1 MHLRDRVRRNPG
13 NQPAQKRLEKAR
25 GMFGREQIGRA
36 KEHHRHPERDRE
48 PGLENFAEIQTA
60 HCNQRTMSDKPC
72 LPGYSRRR
80 MERTL
85 AQPLVFEP
93 LFMERI
99 WGGRELERRFGKNL
113 PAGKNIGESWEIVDR
128 VEAQSV
134 VRQGPWKGKTLH
146 QLWSEHRAEIFGG
159 EAGDDSRFPILAKLL
174 DARESL
180 SLQVHPREGAGSKTE
195 MWYVLAAVPG
205 GAIRFGL
212 KRGVERA
219 EFESAVRDGRALQ
232 LMHSLSV
239 NVGDA
244 IFVPGGRLHAISAG
258 NLLVEIQ
265 QNSDTTFRLF
275 DWNRVDANGEPRA
288 LQIDEAL
295 ATTNFSDFEPGILES
310 TSEELVRCSHFVV
323 DKWSLEQPRRA
334 SERTAFALFLCLEG
348 AVEVNGLQ
356 LKPGEFFLV
365 PASAAQSQLEPLTA
379 GSSVL
384 RTTLP
389 AR

>member
-1 MHLRDRVRRNPG
+1 M
-13 NQPAQKRLEKAR
+13 
-25 GMFGREQIGRA
+25 EQ
-36 KEHHRHPERDRE
+36 
-48 PGLENFAEIQTA
+48 
-60 HCNQRTMSDKPC
+60 
-72 LPGYSRRR
+72 
-80 MERTL
+80 TL
-85 AQPLVFEP
+85 TQPLLFEP

-99 WGGRELERRFGKNL
+99 WGGRELERRFGKKL
-113 PAGKNIGESWEIVDR
+113 PAGKNIGESWEVVDR
-128 VEAQSV
+128 IEAQSV

-146 QLWSEHRAEIFGG
+146 QLWCDHRSEIFGI
-159 EAGDDSRFPILAKLL
+159 EAGNDSRFPILAKLL

-180 SLQVHPREGAGSKTE
+180 SLQVHPRDGAGSKAE

-219 EFESAVRDGRALQ
+219 EFEHAVCDGRALQ
-232 LMHSLSV
+232 LMHRLSV
-239 NVGDA
+239 NAGDA

-295 ATTNFSDFEPGILES
+295 ATTNFSDFEPGIVQS
-310 TSEELVRCSHFVV
+310 TSEELVRCPHFVV
-323 DKWSLEQPRRA
+323 EKWSLDRARRA
-334 SERTAFALFLCLEG
+334 SERAAFALFFCIEG
-348 AVEVNGLQ
+348 GVEVNGLQ

-365 PASAAQSQLEPLTA
+365 PASAAESQLKPLTA
-379 GSSVL
+379 RSSVL